1 MGASIATE
9 RQAGG
14 EAADALWRAFGRQ
27 RDAALREQ
35 LVAHYLPF
43 ARIMAA
49 KMYGGRTHMQ
59 VEFDDYLQ
67 YARLGLIE
75 AVDRFDHG
83 RGYKFET
90 YAGSRI
96 NGAILS
102 GMQAYSEVHEQVAA
116 RKRVVQSRMA
126 SLREPQ
132 RELAGAAAAA
142 GAGDPADLF
151 GYLAELAIG
160 LAVGFALDNSGMY
173 QEHEGEAQYRD
184 NTYAGVELKQ
194 LRARL
199 KSLVDGLPGKHR
211 QVVGYHYLQQLPFEE
226 IADMLELTRG
236 RIAQIHKEALVKL
249 REALRGQQELNWSG

>member
-1 MGASIATE
+1 MGATIATD
-9 RQAGG
+9 RQVGG
-14 EAADALWRAFGRQ
+14 EQPEALWRAFGRQ
-27 RDAALREQ
+27 RDAALRER

-49 KMYGGRTHMQ
+49 KLYAGRTHMQ
-59 VEFDDYLQ
+59 VEFDEYLQ

-75 AVDRFDHG
+75 AVDRFDAG

-102 GMQAYSEVHEQVAA
+102 GMRGYSEVHEQVAA
-116 RKRVVQSRMA
+116 RQRVVRERMA
-126 SLREPQ
+126 SLQEP
-132 RELAGAAAAA
+132 RRDTA
-142 GAGDPADLF
+142 DPADLF

-173 QEHEGEAQYRD
+173 QERDRDAQYRD

-199 KSLVDGLPGKHR
+199 KSLVEGLSGKHK
-211 QVVGYHYLQQLPFEE
+211 QVVSYHYLQQLPFDE
-226 IADMLELTRG
+226 IADMLGVTRS
-236 RIAQIHKEALVKL
+236 RIAQIHKEALLKL

>member
-14 EAADALWRAFGRQ
+14 DQAEALWRAFGGQ
-27 RDAALREQ
+27 RDAALRER

-43 ARIMAA
+43 ARMMAA
-49 KMYGGRTHMQ
+49 KMYAGRTHMQ
-59 VEFDDYLQ
+59 VEFDEYLQ

-75 AVDRFDHG
+75 AVDRFDAG
-83 RGYKFET
+83 LGYKFET

-102 GMQAYSEVHEQVAA
+102 GMRSYSEVHEQVAA
-116 RKRVVQSRMA
+116 RQRVVRARMA
-126 SLREPQ
+126 SLQEPG
-132 RELAGAAAAA
+132 RDTA
-142 GAGDPADLF
+142 DPADLF
-151 GYLAELAIG
+151 GYLAELAVG

-173 QEHEGEAQYRD
+173 QERERDAHYGD

-199 KSLVDGLPGKHR
+199 NSLVEGLPGKHR
-211 QVVGYHYLQQLPFEE
+211 QVVSYHYLQQLPFEE
-226 IADMLELTRG
+226 IAEMLALTRG
-236 RIAQIHKEALVKL
+236 RIAQIHREALVKL
-249 REALRGQQELNWSG
+249 REALGGRQAVNWSG

>member
-14 EAADALWRAFGRQ
+14 ETADALWRAFGRQ

-75 AVDRFDHG
+75 AVDRFDPD

-96 NGAILS
+96 NGAILN

-126 SLREPQ
+126 SLRDPQ
-132 RELAGAAAAA
+132 REPG
-142 GAGDPADLF
+142 GAGTSPDPADLF

-173 QEHEGEAQYRD
+173 QEHDGDAQYRD

-211 QVVGYHYLQQLPFEE
+211 QVVSYHYLQQLPFEE
-226 IADMLELTRG
+226 IAAMLALTRG
-236 RIAQIHKEALVKL
+236 RIAQIHKEALLKL
-249 REALRGQQELNWSG
+249 REALRGQHELNWSG